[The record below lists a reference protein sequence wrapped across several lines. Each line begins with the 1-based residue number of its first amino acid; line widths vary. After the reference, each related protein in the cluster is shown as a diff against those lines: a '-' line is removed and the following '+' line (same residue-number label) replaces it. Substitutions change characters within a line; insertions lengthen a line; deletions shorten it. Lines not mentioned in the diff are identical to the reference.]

1 MDKKLTN
8 KLLTITDLFP
18 LWPVF
23 EKLFWKTFFKISFWV
38 SWWRLAL
45 RTSIWLQTK
54 WFMLK
59 SILCIVYGIYK
70 AFNTDST
77 HEDWFVFLDITKAF
91 DKVWPEGLIYKLRQ
105 GGISGEALTHNNS
118 LLNNRFQWVILNG

>member
-59 SILCIVYGIYK
+59 SILCIVYDICK

-77 HEDWFVFLDITKAF
+77 HEVWFVFLDITKAF

-105 GGISGEALTHNNS
+105 VGISGEALTHNNS
-118 LLNNRFQWVILNG
+118 LLNSRFQWVILNG